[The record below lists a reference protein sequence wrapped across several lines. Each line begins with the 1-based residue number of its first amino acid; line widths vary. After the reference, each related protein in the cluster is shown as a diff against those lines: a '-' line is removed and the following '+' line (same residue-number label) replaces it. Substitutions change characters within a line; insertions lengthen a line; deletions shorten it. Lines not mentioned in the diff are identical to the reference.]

1 MAFNKCL
8 DFTDDAELEMKAMKF
23 GNPAFWAFNLPVQI
37 FLPTDTENEGYTD
50 GSILL
55 YMPRKETCCS
65 LSFEE
70 FFENVEGGASKENI
84 KALCDVSAAILRN
97 LAKNIEEVGNQTRP
111 NVYYPN
117 DK

>member
-1 MAFNKCL
+1 MGYNKCL
-8 DFTDDAELEMKAMKF
+8 DFTDDAELEMKAMKI
-23 GNPAFWAFNLPVQI
+23 GSHAFWAFNLPIQI
-37 FLPTDTENEGYTD
+37 FLPKDTEND

-55 YMPRKETCCS
+55 YMPRKETCCR

-70 FFENVEGGASKENI
+70 FFEDIEGGASKENI

-111 NVYYPN
+111 YVYYPN

>member
-1 MAFNKCL
+1 MGYNKCL
-8 DFTDDAELEMKAMKF
+8 DFTDDAILEMKAMKV
-23 GNPAFWAFNLPVQI
+23 GDPAFWTFNLPIQI
-37 FLPTDTENEGYTD
+37 FLPTDTEND

-65 LSFEE
+65 MSFEE
-70 FFENVEGGASKENI
+70 FFANVEGGANKENI

-97 LAKNIEEVGNQTRP
+97 LAKNMEEVGNQVRHH
-111 NVYYPN
+111 VYYPN

>member
-1 MAFNKCL
+1 MGYNKCL
-8 DFTDDAELEMKAMKF
+8 DFTDDAILEMKAMKV
-23 GNPAFWAFNLPVQI
+23 GDPAFWTFNLPIQI

-55 YMPRKETCCS
+55 YMPRKETCAM
-65 LSFEE
+65 LTFEE

-84 KALCDVSAAILRN
+84 KALCDVSAAILCN
-97 LAKNIEEVGNQTRP
+97 LAKNIEKVGNQVRP
-111 NVYYPN
+111 YVYYPN

>member
-1 MAFNKCL
+1 MGYNKCL
-8 DFTDDAELEMKAMKF
+8 DFTDDAILEMKAMKV
-23 GNPAFWAFNLPVQI
+23 GDPAFWAFNLPVQV

-55 YMPRKETCCS
+55 YMPRKETCKMYT
-65 LSFEE
+65 FEE

-97 LAKNIEEVGNQTRP
+97 LAKNIEEVGNQARP